1 MAQPGWHSDR
11 CVISHFPMD
20 TKKGGDNAGKKL
32 TKKQVQ
38 DKEDG
43 GSENEGHRYLMGIG
57 LNSIPAWCQTY
68 KSLSQGERYPTPPHL
83 CNTFVTLFSH
93 LCNTFVTPL

>member
-1 MAQPGWHSDR
+1 
-11 CVISHFPMD
+11 MD
-20 TKKGGDNAGKKL
+20 TKKGGEKFPKNDKKL
-32 TKKQVQ
+32 TKKQIQ

-68 KSLSQGERYPTPPHL
+68 KSLSQGERYPTIL
-83 CNTFVTLFSH
+83 L
-93 LCNTFVTPL
+93 